1 MNNFKIDDI
10 EGYDDMMIRIDYDKI
25 KASMISKIDEYLSRG
40 IDSVCQSMDQ
50 PIIKP
55 EPTRKISIDE
65 YRRRHQ
71 LKMINQPIYES
82 LMKTNSA
89 PQFIDNHQSIK
100 IKDSS
105 MKPTSP
111 TFRIEDSLLKTI
123 NEYNRRKSV
132 SQSNKDSL
140 LKASSL
146 EAVIKQNKTNVTQL
160 SSKTPTEQRNEKNK
174 LKCKKY
180 RCQQRMKKLKPVKLK
195 PLSTI
200 ERSKRYRERKKKK
213 IFFLI
218 KN

>member
-1 MNNFKIDDI
+1 MNTFNVDDI
-10 EGYDDMMIRIDYDKI
+10 NDYDDMMRRIDYDKTN
-25 KASMISKIDEYLSRG
+25 ASILSKINEYISRG
-40 IDSVCQSMDQ
+40 NDCMHQPMIQ

-82 LMKTNSA
+82 LIKTNSA
-89 PQFIDNHQSIK
+89 PQFIDDHQSIK

-105 MKPTSP
+105 MKPSSP
-111 TFRIEDSLLKTI
+111 TFRIEDSLMKTI

-140 LKASSL
+140 LKACSL
-146 EAVIKQNKTNVTQL
+146 EVVLKQNKTNVKQL
-160 SSKTPTEQRNEKNK
+160 TSKTPTEQRNEKNK

-180 RCQQRMKKLKPVKLK
+180 RCQQRMKKLKPVKSK

-200 ERSKRYRERKKKK
+200 ERSKRYRERKK
-213 IFFLI
+213 ILFS
-218 KN
+218 